1 MSAKNVMYLML
12 GYIGLALGVVGAI
25 VPLIPAFPFL
35 LLAAFGF
42 ARGSERVHTWFLG
55 TRLYKDNLKD
65 YVAGR
70 GMTRATKV
78 RVIVTLTVVMGFG
91 FLMMSAVPWAR
102 WILAVVWVGHV
113 LYFCF
118 GVKTRCEVV
127 SKATVADGGSL
138 DAAGETS

>member
-118 GVKTRCEVV
+118 GVTTRSDEAP
-127 SKATVADGGSL
+127 KAQAVDGDL
-138 DAAGETS
+138 DAVGETS

>member
-1 MSAKNVMYLML
+1 MSVKNVMYLML

-25 VPLIPAFPFL
+25 VPLIPTFPFL

-78 RVIVTLTVVMGFG
+78 RVIATLTVVMGFG

-113 LYFCF
+113 LYFWF
-118 GVKTRCEVV
+118 GVTTRCDEAA
-127 SKATVADGGSL
+127 KAKAVDGNL